1 MAGTFR
7 VSSGQYTV
15 SGTVGELPVA
25 YSAMLE
31 HAVLHDD
38 FGVKGPD
45 GTVLVVTVERAAER
59 WPSIV
64 VAQKFDP
71 SSAGF
76 DPGVILVHET
86 HLLLIGAGT
95 RLLAYDVNL
104 RRRLWEDAADVGF
117 WGWKRHGDIV

>member
-15 SGTVGELPVA
+15 SGTVGELPVS

-45 GTVLVVTVERAAER
+45 GTVLIVTVERAAER
-59 WPSIV
+59 WPGIIV
-64 VAQKFDP
+64 SQKFDP

-76 DPGVILVHET
+76 DPGVILVQET
-86 HLLLIGAGT
+86 T
-95 RLLAYDVNL
+95 SY
-104 RRRLWEDAADVGF
+104 
-117 WGWKRHGDIV
+117 